1 MRSTVRLLLGML
13 AACVALVAAAAAVAP
28 ASSDAAAC
36 KPGVRTVDGSP
47 ARVFC
52 GPAKAVVKTGGKTLT
67 FAGGACERSGGRYVV
82 NIGTFFAGSSK
93 SKRPYF
99 GLLIDKPKPGTYRSQ
114 TLSFR
119 SGGVGSSVFATVTL
133 ETLKRGSFSGDVF
146 GGSRVTGTF
155 AC

>member
-1 MRSTVRLLLGML
+1 MRSTVRILLGTL
-13 AACVALVAAAAAVAP
+13 AACAALAAVAAAAAP

-36 KPGVRTVDGSP
+36 TPGVRTVDGSP

-52 GPAKAVVKTGGKTLT
+52 GPAKAMVRMGGKTLT

-99 GLLIDKPKPGTYRSQ
+99 GLLIDKPRPGTYRSQ

-119 SGGVGSSVFATVTL
+119 SGGAGSSVFATVTL
-133 ETLKRGSFSGDVF
+133 KTLKRGSFSGEVF
-146 GGSRVTGTF
+146 GSGRVTGTF